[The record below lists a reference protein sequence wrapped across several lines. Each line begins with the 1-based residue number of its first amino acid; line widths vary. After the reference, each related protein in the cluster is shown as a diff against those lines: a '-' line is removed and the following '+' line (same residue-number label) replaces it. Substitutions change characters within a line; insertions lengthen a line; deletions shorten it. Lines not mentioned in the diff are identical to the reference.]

1 VGHILVLS
9 VEWAYNTYE
18 MYVEGGGRFD
28 FELEMI
34 CLVVCMVNYVFY
46 GKMFGR
52 LGALLF
58 GCG

>member
-1 VGHILVLS
+1 M
-9 VEWAYNTYE
+9 W
-18 MYVEGGGRFD
+18 EGEGRFD

-34 CLVVCMVNYVFY
+34 CLVEHMVKYVFY

-52 LGALLF
+52 LGALVP